1 MSVNVFQI
9 VTERILEELEQGVVP
24 WEKPWTG
31 VRNGAYSRATGKPYS
46 ILNQLL
52 LRESG
57 EYLTFKQAQEAGGT
71 VRKGEKP
78 RIVVF
83 WKPLPVTEKDKEGKT
98 VTKIIPM
105 LRYYHVFHIRQCDGV
120 EPRFAPE
127 DLTSADPIAA
137 AESIL
142 SEYSARSGCRILN
155 EPQDRAYYSPSSDEI
170 HLPLREQFP
179 KVEEYY
185 STAFHEAIHSTGHEK
200 RLNRLSKTA
209 CFGSEDY
216 SKEELVAEIGA
227 ATAMHELGIETRGS
241 FRNSTAYIQS
251 WLRALRNDSRLIVSA
266 ASKAEKAV
274 RLLLNLEAQ
283 IDGASV

>member
-83 WKPLPVTEKDKEGKT
+83 WKPLPVTEKDKEGKN
-98 VTKIIPM
+98 KK
-105 LRYYHVFHIRQCDGV
+105 G
-120 EPRFAPE
+120 
-127 DLTSADPIAA
+127 
-137 AESIL
+137 
-142 SEYSARSGCRILN
+142 
-155 EPQDRAYYSPSSDEI
+155 
-170 HLPLREQFP
+170 
-179 KVEEYY
+179 
-185 STAFHEAIHSTGHEK
+185 
-200 RLNRLSKTA
+200 
-209 CFGSEDY
+209 
-216 SKEELVAEIGA
+216 
-227 ATAMHELGIETRGS
+227 
-241 FRNSTAYIQS
+241 
-251 WLRALRNDSRLIVSA
+251 
-266 ASKAEKAV
+266 
-274 RLLLNLEAQ
+274 
-283 IDGASV
+283 